1 MLSIYKIYIY
11 NFYDILSLTC
21 GYTHVNDI
29 YVHVYKHIYIHKYE
43 EVVKQRNTHT
53 ISNRHTRHLQR
64 HVHVTCNQIERD
76 LYIIYVYTYQYYHCI

>member
-29 YVHVYKHIYIHKYE
+29 YVHVYKHIYIYINMK
-43 EVVKQRNTHT
+43 RLSSRGTHT
-53 ISNRHTRHLQR
+53 QYQTGIPDIFKDMCMLHATR
-64 HVHVTCNQIERD
+64 
-76 LYIIYVYTYQYYHCI
+76 